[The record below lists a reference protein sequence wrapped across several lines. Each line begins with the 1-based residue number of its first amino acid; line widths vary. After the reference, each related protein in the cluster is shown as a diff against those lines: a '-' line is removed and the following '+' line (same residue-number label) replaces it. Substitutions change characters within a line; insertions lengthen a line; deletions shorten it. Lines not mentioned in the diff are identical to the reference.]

1 MQLCF
6 YGDSS
11 HKKDL
16 VSICDGAI
24 LPISHEV
31 PTVLSNN
38 ERINDSIE
46 VPIATS
52 TKEGYL
58 LNSDYLQ

>member
-6 YGDSS
+6 YGDAY

-24 LPISHEV
+24 VPISHEV
-31 PTVLSNN
+31 SIILSNN

-46 VPIATS
+46 VPFATS

-58 LNSDYLQ
+58 LNSDYLK